1 MDAPAGAAEGGVR
14 MDRLTK
20 RKDGGCHVMD
30 CENCRR
36 GDCTALYCRNRL
48 KDRLA
53 VIEDILGDNYD
64 LDRLREL
71 VEADKEG
78 RCKILPVNL
87 GDTVYYIGGIH
98 GKLVCEVKV
107 EEIYIWDD
115 TISLGVTSGFGV
127 FTLEEN
133 EYFLTKESAEA
144 ALKGE

>member
-1 MDAPAGAAEGGVR
+1 

-78 RCKILPVNL
+78 RCVVLSEPMKPMVC
-87 GDTVYYIGGIH
+87 IGNESDVFCPNC
-98 GKLVCEVKV
+98 GKTLSGKWRLSDADDEKKLCQCPNCGQS
-107 EEIYIWDD
+107 IDD
-115 TISLGVTSGFGV
+115 TNCECV
-127 FTLEEN
+127 
-133 EYFLTKESAEA
+133 ES
-144 ALKGE
+144 ALKGEAYGG